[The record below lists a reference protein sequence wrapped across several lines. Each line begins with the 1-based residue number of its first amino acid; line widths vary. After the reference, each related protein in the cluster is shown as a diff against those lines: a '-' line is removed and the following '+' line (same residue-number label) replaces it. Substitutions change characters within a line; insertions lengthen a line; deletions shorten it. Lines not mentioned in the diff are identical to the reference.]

1 MRKTALFA
9 MTILGVACAP
19 ARAGSAADAKPV
31 AIATAEPVVT
41 AAPVATVVP
50 VATAIPVATPV
61 AMKAKEPIHRE
72 KAKMRWIEGP
82 PAIKGSRMTVLEGNP
97 KEAGSIY
104 TLRISIPQP
113 VKIEAHVHPQDER
126 VTVLEGSVL
135 VGFGDVA
142 DFSKTT
148 RRKAG
153 DFYVNPAGVNHF
165 VQFDEPTLIQMTG
178 VGPWEMTLASP

>member
-1 MRKTALFA
+1 MTEMAMRKTALFA

-72 KAKMRWIEGP
+72 KAKMRWIVGP
-82 PAIKGSRMTVLEGNP
+82 PAIKGSRM
-97 KEAGSIY
+97 
-104 TLRISIPQP
+104 
-113 VKIEAHVHPQDER
+113 
-126 VTVLEGSVL
+126 TVLEGSVL